1 MRNPLLISSMIAALI
16 SSLCCITPVIALVAG
31 ISGLAST
38 FSWLDPARP
47 FFVVITIAVLGFA
60 WYIKFRP
67 KAKYEVNCE
76 CEPAHSSFW
85 HTRKF
90 LSIVT
95 IFVVLM
101 LTFPLYA
108 QIFYPKAE
116 KSVIVVDES
125 DIQTATFKI
134 NGMTCNACAVHVDH
148 EVNRL
153 SGIIKVS
160 TSYEKGNAIV
170 EFDKT
175 KTSFSKIEE
184 AINSTGY
191 SVTNKKAR

>member
-1 MRNPLLISSMIAALI
+1 MRNSLLSSGMIAALM

-31 ISGLAST
+31 TSGLAST

-60 WYIKFRP
+60 WYIKFRT
-67 KAKYEVNCE
+67 KAIYEVNCE
-76 CEPAHSSFW
+76 CDPARSSFW

-116 KSVIVVDES
+116 KQVVVVDKS
-125 DIQTATFKI
+125 NIQTATFDIK
-134 NGMTCNACAVHVDH
+134 GMTCNACAVHVDH
-148 EVNRL
+148 EVNKL
-153 SGIIKVS
+153 IGIIKVS
-160 TSYEKGNAIV
+160 TSYEKGNAVV
-170 EFDKT
+170 EYDKT
-175 KTSFSKIEE
+175 KTSFPKIEE

-191 SVTNKKAR
+191 SVTNKKTN